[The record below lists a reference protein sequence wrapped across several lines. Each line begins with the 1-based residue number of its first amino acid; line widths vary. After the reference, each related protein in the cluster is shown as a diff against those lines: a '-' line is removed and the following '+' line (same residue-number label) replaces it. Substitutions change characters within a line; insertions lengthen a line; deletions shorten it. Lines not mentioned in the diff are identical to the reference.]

1 MAVIRD
7 FTLLQP
13 LLECRLVPTV
23 VVLSDFRNQIFILK
37 LHFNPGV
44 PDMEYTESRLN
55 KDNQG
60 NHVTE
65 NQTTA
70 VFMMREPF

>member
-1 MAVIRD
+1 
-7 FTLLQP
+7 
-13 LLECRLVPTV
+13 
-23 VVLSDFRNQIFILK
+23 
-37 LHFNPGV
+37 
-44 PDMEYTESRLN
+44 MEYTESRLN